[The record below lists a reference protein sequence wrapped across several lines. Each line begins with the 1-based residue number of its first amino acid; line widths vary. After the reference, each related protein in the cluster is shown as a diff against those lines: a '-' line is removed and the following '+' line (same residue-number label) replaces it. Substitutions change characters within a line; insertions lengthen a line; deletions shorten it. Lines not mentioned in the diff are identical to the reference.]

1 MSLHKAAE
9 SILTAQI
16 NLYTFT
22 VFNSIGRRNERDAM
36 TLLFDN
42 LNNGLLQPIWFKR
55 DDSRHGILELSDMRV
70 LTYVTTDDG
79 KLIASVNP
87 LINEVLLENV
97 YELVTRGLK
106 TVMLHL
112 RCDELRRDVGLIEKT
127 MGARSEALGNIAKV
141 LGVNKL

>member
-1 MSLHKAAE
+1 MSLHKVAE
-9 SILTAQI
+9 SVLTSQI

-42 LNNGLLQPIWFKR
+42 LNNGFSEPIWFKR
-55 DDSRHGILELSDMRV
+55 DDSRHGILEMSDMRV
-70 LTYVTTDDG
+70 LTYVTTDAG

-87 LINEVLLENV
+87 AITAELLEII
-97 YELVTRGLK
+97 YELVSRGLRA
-106 TVMLHL
+106 VMLQL

-127 MGARSEALGNIAKV
+127 MGARTETLGNLAKA
-141 LGVNKL
+141 LGVNKP